1 MARTG
6 SSTRWTSRTT
16 ASPEPTTPSRS
27 NCPTATPRRA
37 GWVVGTSSCTCLAAS
52 RACRRARA
60 GDSLTSRPP
69 GLLAHLNITHGCAS
83 VPLGVRDDVTT
94 FERRRSLM
102 RHTIELTLAAALV
115 GLAAVACN
123 DGTAPASDQARVLA
137 AEAEQLG
144 AMVDTAKVEHAITF
158 NGIVL
163 VDTSADGVFNPTSRP
178 LAGRMTQQAVL
189 VRDASRP
196 HGWRVVELSP
206 QDWTVVDPSRQ
217 TVAVTDVKL
226 YRNDTL
232 LVEVTDPS
240 ALFDVTNRIPR
251 FHVGDTIKVVAAVT
265 NTTGSGFTPGSFM
278 FLHVRHATR
287 LSTAWRRV
295 PMVDNGNGT
304 WQRTWIASQTGI
316 DRFIVDALDSATLLL
331 GTADNYRTNE
341 VGIPYR
347 IE

>member
-1 MARTG
+1 
-6 SSTRWTSRTT
+6 
-16 ASPEPTTPSRS
+16 
-27 NCPTATPRRA
+27 
-37 GWVVGTSSCTCLAAS
+37 
-52 RACRRARA
+52 
-60 GDSLTSRPP
+60 
-69 GLLAHLNITHGCAS
+69 
-83 VPLGVRDDVTT
+83 
-94 FERRRSLM
+94 M
-102 RHTIELTLAAALV
+102 RHTIELTLATALV

-123 DGTAPASDQARVLA
+123 DGTAPASDQAQVLA

-144 AMVDTAKVEHAITF
+144 AMVDTDFGVAGAAATSASTEPAASSPASAGTASAGDTAPTFWGRLRVVPGGPRPIYHRDVTIQGDTAKVEHDITF
-158 NGIVL
+158 NGIFL
-163 VDTSADGVFNPTSRP
+163 VDTSADGVFNPTSKP
-178 LAGRMTQQAVL
+178 LGDRMTQQAVL

-217 TVAVTDVKL
+217 AVAVNDVKV

-251 FHVGDTIKVVAAVT
+251 FHVGDTVKVMAAVT
-265 NTTGSGFTPGSFM
+265 NTTGSGFTPGSFL
-278 FLHVRHATR
+278 FLHVRHASR
-287 LSTAWRRV
+287 LSTAWHRV
-295 PMVDNGNGT
+295 PMVDNGDGT

>member
-1 MARTG
+1 
-6 SSTRWTSRTT
+6 
-16 ASPEPTTPSRS
+16 
-27 NCPTATPRRA
+27 
-37 GWVVGTSSCTCLAAS
+37 
-52 RACRRARA
+52 
-60 GDSLTSRPP
+60 
-69 GLLAHLNITHGCAS
+69 
-83 VPLGVRDDVTT
+83 
-94 FERRRSLM
+94 M
-102 RHTIELTLAAALV
+102 RHTIELTLAAALI

-123 DGTAPASDQARVLA
+123 DGTAPASDQAQVLA

-144 AMVDTAKVEHAITF
+144 AMVDTDFGVAGAAATSASTEPAASSPASAGTASGADTAPTFWGRLRVVPSGPRPIYHRDVTIQGDTAKVEHDITF
-158 NGIVL
+158 NGILL
-163 VDTSADGVFNPTSRP
+163 VDTSADGVFNPTSKP
-178 LAGRMTQQAVL
+178 LADRMTQHAVL

-196 HGWRVVELSP
+196 HGWQVVELSP
-206 QDWTVVDPSRQ
+206 QDWTVVDPSRL
-217 TVAVTDVKL
+217 TVAVTDVKV

-240 ALFDVTNRIPR
+240 DLFDETNRIPR
-251 FHVGDTIKVVAAVT
+251 FHVDDTVKVVAAVT
-265 NTTGSGFTPGSFM
+265 NTTGSGFTPGSFV
-278 FLHVRHATR
+278 FLHVRHASR

-295 PMVDNGNGT
+295 PMVDNGDGT

>member
-1 MARTG
+1 
-6 SSTRWTSRTT
+6 
-16 ASPEPTTPSRS
+16 
-27 NCPTATPRRA
+27 
-37 GWVVGTSSCTCLAAS
+37 
-52 RACRRARA
+52 
-60 GDSLTSRPP
+60 
-69 GLLAHLNITHGCAS
+69 
-83 VPLGVRDDVTT
+83 
-94 FERRRSLM
+94 M
-102 RHTIELTLAAALV
+102 RHTIELTLAAALI

-123 DGTAPASDQARVLA
+123 DGTAPGSDQAQVLA

-144 AMVDTAKVEHAITF
+144 AMVDTDFGVAGAAATSASTEPAASSPASAGTASGADTAPTFWGRLRVAPGGPRALYHRDVTIQGDTAKVEHDITF
-158 NGIVL
+158 NGIL
-163 VDTSADGVFNPTSRP
+163 LMDTSADSLFNPTSKP
-178 LAGRMTQQAVL
+178 LADRMTQQAVL

-217 TVAVTDVKL
+217 TVAVTDVKV

-251 FHVGDTIKVVAAVT
+251 FHVDDTVKVVAAVT
-265 NTTGSGFTPGSFM
+265 NTTGSGFTPGSFV
-278 FLHVRHATR
+278 FLHVRHASR

-295 PMVDNGNGT
+295 PMVDNGDGT

>member
-1 MARTG
+1 
-6 SSTRWTSRTT
+6 
-16 ASPEPTTPSRS
+16 
-27 NCPTATPRRA
+27 
-37 GWVVGTSSCTCLAAS
+37 
-52 RACRRARA
+52 
-60 GDSLTSRPP
+60 
-69 GLLAHLNITHGCAS
+69 
-83 VPLGVRDDVTT
+83 
-94 FERRRSLM
+94 M

-115 GLAAVACN
+115 GLAAVACTE
-123 DGTAPASDQARVLA
+123 GTAPSSDQAQVLA
-137 AEAEQLG
+137 AESDQLG
-144 AMVDTAKVEHAITF
+144 AMVDTDFGVAGAAATSASADPAASGPASAGTASGADTAPTFWGRLRVVPGGPRPIYHRDVTIQGDTARVEHDITF
-158 NGIVL
+158 NGIFL
-163 VDTSADGVFNPTSRP
+163 VDTSADGVFNPTSKP
-178 LAGRMTQQAVL
+178 LADRMTQHAVL

-206 QDWTVVDPSRQ
+206 QNWTVVDPSRQ
-217 TVAVTDVKL
+217 TVAVTDVKV

-240 ALFDVTNRIPR
+240 ALFDVANRIPR
-251 FHVGDTIKVVAAVT
+251 FHLGDTVKVVAAAT
-265 NTTGSGFTPGSFM
+265 NTTGSGFTPGSFV
-278 FLHVRHATR
+278 FLHVRHASR

-295 PMVDNGNGT
+295 PMADNGDGT